1 MKTITKI
8 LCTLYIVTLSL
19 FLASCQ
25 NSDLEFDHETA
36 QFDLRDNAILIE
48 LIAPTGTA
56 IDDELY
62 IFGAFNGLDENTA
75 PEQLKYKLEK
85 AQFSDLKWGIYLYPN
100 NFVGG
105 KTLADGFSF
114 VSKKAGAERDIN
126 GQPVVHTLN
135 AETGTRHNIWA
146 DRWASYFS
154 TGDEKIQHNGY
165 VVYVLDESGF
175 ADLHLY
181 MYGDVND
188 LNGGWPGMKPT
199 GVETLNGTEYTYFDM
214 GKENNGLSETLIF
227 NDNGESQLA
236 DYGPVVFD
244 DNIYL
249 HILSDGTIEK
259 IASSSTQE
267 HDGAVVYVL
276 DGIGWGMNTT
286 LYMWGDVNDLNGGW
300 PGMKVGGSATF
311 GDYTY
316 LYFDMGKSN
325 AGLSEHLIFSNGG
338 ASQLPDFEGYSL
350 DKDIYLYIAAGAVTE
365 IADPAAPGDV
375 EWFNPSS
382 EPKPDA
388 LIDLYFYNATDTLAP
403 LHVYAWGSGEA
414 FGGWPGQAFEK
425 MDTVTILGLELLH
438 TTVSGKVDDGWSLI
452 FNDGAD
458 LKLPDYGI
466 SATDSICS
474 YYLKIAD
481 SGVTP
486 LQVAAQVQQR

>member
-1 MKTITKI
+1 MKTK
-8 LCTLYIVTLSL
+8 LYIGL
-19 FLASCQ
+19 LAIGCWLLAGCQ
-25 NSDLEFDHETA
+25 STLEFDHEAA
-36 QFDLRDNAILIE
+36 QFDLRDNAVLIE
-48 LIAPTGTA
+48 LIAPTGTSV
-56 IDDELY
+56 DDELY
-62 IFGAFNGLDENTA
+62 IFGAFNGLDESNAT
-75 PEQLKYKLEK
+75 EQLKWKLEK
-85 AQFSDLKWGIYLYPN
+85 ARLSDAKWGIYVYPN
-100 NFVGG
+100 TFVNG

-114 VSKKAGAERDIN
+114 VSKKAGGERDIN
-126 GQPVVHTLN
+126 GQPVVHTIN
-135 AETGTRHNIWA
+135 AEPGTRHNIWA

-154 TGDEKIQHNGY
+154 GGDNKIQHNGY

-199 GVETLNGTEYTYFDM
+199 GTETLNGVEYTYFDM
-214 GKENNGLSETLIF
+214 GKANNGLRETLIF
-227 NDNGESQLA
+227 SDNGENQLS

-249 HILSDGTIEK
+249 HIYADGTIEK
-259 IASSSTQE
+259 IASSSTLE

-300 PGMKVGGSATF
+300 PGMKVGGTASF

-325 AGLSEHLIFSNGG
+325 AGLAEHLIFSNGG
-338 ASQLPDFEGYSL
+338 ASQLPDFEGYTL
-350 DKDIYLYIAAGAVTE
+350 DKDIYLYLASGGVTE
-365 IADPAAPGDV
+365 ITDPAAPGDV
-375 EWFNPSS
+375 EWINPSS

-388 LIDLYFYNATDTLAP
+388 VVDLYFYNATDTLA
-403 LHVYAWGSGEA
+403 LSAVYAWGSSEA
-414 FGGWPGQAFEK
+414 LGAWPGQAFIL
-425 MDTVTILGLELLH
+425 MDTVTILGLPLLH
-438 TTVSGKVDDGWSLI
+438 TTLSGKVDDGWSLI
-452 FNDGAD
+452 ASDGAD

-466 SATDSICS
+466 SATDSVVS

-481 SGVTP
+481 DGITP
-486 LQVAAQVQQR
+486 LKVAAQVPQR